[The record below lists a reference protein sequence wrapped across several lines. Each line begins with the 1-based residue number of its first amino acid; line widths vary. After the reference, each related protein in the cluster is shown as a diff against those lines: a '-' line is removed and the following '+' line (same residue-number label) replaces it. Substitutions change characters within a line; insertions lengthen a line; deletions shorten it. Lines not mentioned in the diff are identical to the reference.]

1 MAYLGK
7 FRDIVYANEKREPR
21 VATYRLV
28 LLEEEPTAAVVI
40 HLHRKHH
47 AGTVRL
53 AREQELDVVI
63 GRIVGQEL
71 RGIRVDRTRVV
82 VETDRRFTE
91 YSLDFNAADLPTTRP
106 SAEPWTP
113 PVVSVESR
121 DIVGGSLPIFVDLAS
136 ARPVDVAAEGSGP
149 TVQIRAFR
157 QTLKSFVARPL

>member
-1 MAYLGK
+1 MTIVSRQLTGASMAYIGQL
-7 FRDIVYANEKREPR
+7 RDIVYANEKREPR

-47 AGTVRL
+47 AGGVRL

-63 GRIVGQEL
+63 GRIVAQEL

-82 VETDRRFTE
+82 VETDRSFTE

-106 SAEPWTP
+106 VGEPWKP
-113 PVVSVESR
+113 AVVAVESR
-121 DIVGGSLPIFVDLAS
+121 DIVGGSLPVFVDLAS
-136 ARPVDVAAEGSGP
+136 ARPVDAWL
-149 TVQIRAFR
+149 
-157 QTLKSFVARPL
+157 LKVLQRRSR

>member
-1 MAYLGK
+1 MAYLGQ

-28 LLEEEPTAAVVI
+28 LLEEKPTAAVVI
-40 HLHRKHH
+40 HLHREHH

-63 GRIVGQEL
+63 GRIVGREL

-91 YSLDFNAADLPTTRP
+91 YSLDFNAADLPSTRP
-106 SAEPWTP
+106 VGEPWKP
-113 PVVSVESR
+113 PVVAVESR
-121 DIVGGSLPIFVDLAS
+121 DIVGGSLPVFVDGKCAPRRRVAVAS
-136 ARPVDVAAEGSGP
+136 SEAPAQMSPGS
-149 TVQIRAFR
+149 A
-157 QTLKSFVARPL
+157 L